1 MNKII
6 VTESKKN
13 KISRRR
19 NQINTIVIKKTGSK
33 TTKIFT
39 N

>member
-13 KISRRR
+13 KISRKRSE
-19 NQINTIVIKKTGSK
+19 INTIVIKRTGSK

-39 N
+39 S